1 MVFAIPA
8 ALLFCL
14 LVFGTIRWAS
24 HKPGHALVAFL
35 AGFFVAGTGAAPVI
49 DNVLTSIV
57 TALTHAKH

>member
-1 MVFAIPA
+1 MTFAISA

-14 LVFGTIRWAS
+14 ILAATIRWAS

-49 DNVLTSIV
+49 SSILASIV
-57 TALTHAKH
+57 NAVHHR